1 MTTTINI
8 GDRVRTFDF
17 PDATRALEG
26 DHACYYT
33 GTVEDITEAYHGEAY
48 KIRVDGRVF
57 TGTPTDYDPYV
68 YPPING
74 RPKLFGG
81 VTDGVELIEAAA

>member
-1 MTTTINI
+1 VTTTINI

-57 TGTPTDYDPYV
+57 TGTHTDYDPYV

-81 VTDGVELIEAAA
+81 VTDGVELIGSAA

>member
-57 TGTPTDYDPYV
+57 TGTHTDYDPYV
-68 YPPING
+68 FPPING

>member
-57 TGTPTDYDPYV
+57 TGTHTDYDPYV

-81 VTDGVELIEAAA
+81 VTDGVELIGPAA

>member
-1 MTTTINI
+1 VATTINI

-48 KIRVDGRVF
+48 KIRVDGRVL
-57 TGTPTDYDPYV
+57 TGDHIDYDPYV

-81 VTDGVELIEAAA
+81 VTDGVELIEPAA